1 MDVVFAPNCVFDGDG
16 SVALCQLLAVYKE
29 YLCDAQTSSAGS
41 GACKLRSGTSALCGG
56 VGPGNRALICTIS
69 GVVLD
74 NCADGVHAAVVLRE
88 DDGYVGNQ
96 GLK

>member
-1 MDVVFAPNCVFDGDG
+1 MDVVFAPNCVFGGDG
-16 SVALCQLLAVYKE
+16 GVALCQLLAVYKE

-41 GACKLRSGTSALCGG
+41 GACKLCSGAPALYGG
-56 VGPGNRALICTIS
+56 VGSGSRALICTIS

-74 NCADGVHAAVVLRE
+74 SCAGGVYAAVVLRE

>member
-1 MDVVFAPNCVFDGDG
+1 MAVVFAPNCISGVDGG
-16 SVALCQLLAVYKE
+16 VALCQLLAIHKE
-29 YLCDAQTSSAGS
+29 YLCDAQASPAGS
-41 GACKLRSGTSALCGG
+41 GACKLRSRDTALCSG
-56 VGPGNRALICTIS
+56 VVPGSCALICTIS

-74 NCADGVHAAVVLRE
+74 SCTGGVHAAVVLRE